1 MMKRVGDP
9 QLAPDARRAAFTLR
23 TTELAANKGVYFD
36 VKVQGRADS
45 WSTNFDVYAA
55 PADGSTAPHNLTAEN
70 TAWDVFLLAA
80 PDGKTLYYLAMKT
93 SGFEADRFAIMAIDL
108 TTGKTRE
115 VDPD

>member
-1 MMKRVGDP
+1 M
-9 QLAPDARRAAFTLR
+9 
-23 TTELAANKGVYFD
+23 YFD

-45 WSTNFDVYAA
+45 WPTSFDVYAV
-55 PADGSTAPHNLTAEN
+55 PADGSTAPHNLTAAN
-70 TAWDVFLLAA
+70 TAWDVFPLAA

-115 VDPD
+115 VDPDWNRSAGPLQLSTDGNTLYTTAND